1 MSELQLQNIGDT
13 NINKGFIDG
22 KTIIAWDTIASCK
35 AKECMVY
42 DRCSYLKRGK
52 CGVQIAYVTTLTSTI
67 MSRYKFLDEL
77 SLFKIGTHIIPLYSQ
92 LCKMKILEMALE
104 TVDIIDEKGRILI
117 HPVYK
122 AIRETL
128 TTITIMWRDLDITI
142 RGGDFDSD
150 LPLTAATSKS
160 GDSSYYDTL
169 SLSVEKR
176 ELTR

>member
-1 MSELQLQNIGDT
+1 MDELQLRNIGDT
-13 NINKGFIDG
+13 NIDKGTIG
-22 KTIIAWDTIASCK
+22 GRSIIAWDTIANCK
-35 AKECMVY
+35 LKECLVY

-52 CGVQIAYVTTLTSTI
+52 CGVQVAYVTTLTSTI
-67 MSRYKFLDEL
+67 MNRYKYLDEL

-104 TVDIIDEKGRILI
+104 DVDIIDDKGRVLI

-128 TTITIMWRDLDITI
+128 TTITIMWRDLDMTI
-142 RGGDFDSD
+142 RGNDFDVPID
-150 LPLTAATSKS
+150 TVVSKS
-160 GDSSYYDTL
+160 GDSAYYDSL
-169 SLSVEKR
+169 SNSVEKR